1 MAMHPNLL
9 DLRPN
14 SQNSTGSTSP
24 RPLRSPRLHV
34 TGEIPPE
41 FSPLD
46 AFVLQSRILAKQLQ
60 ESTKEGNRFSR
71 LPPLTV
77 ESPLIVQGR
86 SNYFRSMSQD
96 SGSEPCDSLEQN
108 PAGLDLRTE
117 VDHSFSQGRPK
128 SIVSRTSRIPPSPYG
143 PAPAVPQI
151 ARDLSRG
158 SQLNQIEEERDSFGA
173 RRERSP
179 SPKIQTMHLSGTKS
193 MSKFKKRKVPVIH
206 NNGAHVGRDASLA
219 AAEYRLT
226 GQATSWSAKD
236 APFVTPP
243 KSQPKMA
250 PDATIDSD
258 SCSSIFI
265 TQR

>member
-1 MAMHPNLL
+1 MAMPPNLL

-34 TGEIPPE
+34 TGEVPPE

-96 SGSEPCDSLEQN
+96 SGSEPCDSLERN
-108 PAGLDLRTE
+108 PAGLGLRTE
-117 VDHSFSQGRPK
+117 VEHAFSEERPK
-128 SIVSRTSRIPPSPYG
+128 SMVSRTSRIPPTPDG
-143 PAPAVPQI
+143 PAPAMPQIDGPAPAMPQI
-151 ARDLSRG
+151 ARDLSRE
-158 SQLNQIEEERDSFGA
+158 SQLNQIEEDRDSFGA
-173 RRERSP
+173 RRCLWLFWRRQWP
-179 SPKIQTMHLSGTKS
+179 GPNLLRQ
-193 MSKFKKRKVPVIH
+193 R
-206 NNGAHVGRDASLA
+206 
-219 AAEYRLT
+219 RLH
-226 GQATSWSAKD
+226 
-236 APFVTPP
+236 PL
-243 KSQPKMA
+243 MA
-250 PDATIDSD
+250 PLPVACPD
-258 SCSSIFI
+258 
-265 TQR
+265 

>member
-1 MAMHPNLL
+1 MHPSLL
-9 DLRPN
+9 DPRPN

-108 PAGLDLRTE
+108 PAGLGLRTE
-117 VDHSFSQGRPK
+117 VEHSFSQGRPK

-151 ARDLSRG
+151 ARELSRG
-158 SQLNQIEEERDSFGA
+158 SQLNQIEEDRDSFGA

-179 SPKIQTMHLSGTKS
+179 SPKI
-193 MSKFKKRKVPVIH
+193 
-206 NNGAHVGRDASLA
+206 
-219 AAEYRLT
+219 
-226 GQATSWSAKD
+226 
-236 APFVTPP
+236 
-243 KSQPKMA
+243 
-250 PDATIDSD
+250 
-258 SCSSIFI
+258 
-265 TQR
+265 